1 MPNKSK
7 FRKKMKGGA
16 AGEAQIISATPLT
29 NDAATRKKWKKAR
42 AKQSRNVPNYKP
54 TFDNYNKWAR
64 EGLTRE
70 QIRDREMYR
79 RERVR
84 INKKR
89 GMTPSEAEK
98 AAAISYGGDAAA
110 EAPVAKSGGQSDY
123 GSLNMQFFLYAVAS
137 IGVVGLAWLLISRSL
152 IKHEYSEALSYG
164 LVSLAVFLSFF
175 LVIVSGLKTMRSG
188 EGFVNGVKYLFK
200 VVLFTITKCLPAILI
215 LIQCAVLIYITSK
228 HGNYLYT
235 SKGIP
240 AVFNTFNVM
249 AAVMIMGQSYVWWKQ
264 VQKIVLGSSDKYSN
278 PALVPGFVL
287 AAILS
292 SIAISQM
299 FIILEYLRTD
309 C

>member
-1 MPNKSK
+1 MTNKMK
-7 FRKKMKGGA
+7 FRKNRKLKSKMKGGKA
-16 AGEAQIISATPLT
+16 ASGPGAPAGGPRGEAASGPGYKTSAAPTVPPL
-29 NDAATRKKWKKAR
+29 
-42 AKQSRNVPNYKP
+42 
-54 TFDNYNKWAR
+54 
-64 EGLTRE
+64 
-70 QIRDREMYR
+70 
-79 RERVR
+79 
-84 INKKR
+84 
-89 GMTPSEAEK
+89 PSEK
-98 AAAISYGGDAAA
+98 DI
-110 EAPVAKSGGQSDY
+110 PVAKAVLVKSKSGSSRGDY

-152 IKHEYSEALSYG
+152 IKHEYSETLSYG

-200 VVLFTITKCLPAILI
+200 VVLFAITKCLPAILI

-228 HGNYLYT
+228 HANYLYV
-235 SKGIP
+235 SDGIP
-240 AVFNTFNVM
+240 ALFNTFNVM

-264 VQKIVLGSSDKYSN
+264 VQKIVLGSGDKYSN

-299 FIILEYLRTD
+299 FVILEYLKTD